1 MAMLD
6 ANGPGRGSDEV
17 RPSGNGK
24 KIAFALTAIMLV
36 VVAVRVYLVVKQRR
50 DSQVVHVNEG
60 PALGLTQD
68 DYIVPKKMYPHTMA
82 DARALDGKPIWVF
95 AGNQMDFYPA
105 TAQHV
110 NFAKSAGLLQGA
122 EQLEVVN
129 FIEQKAPES
138 LVSRIPHGDRQVLML
153 FHRHADPAPLYG
165 VAVGYHEAAGYTF
178 YLDEAFFY
186 DDPHV
191 TYKHWPAAIWQAI
204 DAHKAVLGMNE
215 LQAQLALGQVS
226 RPGPGEPNNRTVE
239 FDNNGHPVTIV
250 FEHKKATKIE

>member
-1 MAMLD
+1 MLSTND
-6 ANGPGRGSDEV
+6 PERDEEPGSRG
-17 RPSGNGK
+17 NAK
-24 KIAFALTAIMLV
+24 KLALAFTAIMLV
-36 VVAVRVYLVVKQRR
+36 VVAVRVYFVVKARR
-50 DSQVVHVNEG
+50 DAQVVRVNEG

-68 DYIVPKKMYPHTMA
+68 DYIVPRKMYPHTLA
-82 DARALDGKPIWVF
+82 DARALDGKPMWVF

-105 TAQHV
+105 TATRV

-122 EQLEVVN
+122 EQLQVVN
-129 FIEQKAPES
+129 FIEQVPPAS
-138 LVSRIPHGDRQVLML
+138 LYTRVPRGDRQVLML
-153 FHRHADPAPLYG
+153 FHRKADPAPLYG
-165 VAVGYHEAAGYTF
+165 VAVGYHEADGYTF

-191 TYKHWPAAIWQAI
+191 TYKYWPAAIWQAI

-239 FDNNGHPVTIV
+239 FDNNGHPVTIT
-250 FEHKKATKIE
+250 FEHRKATKIE